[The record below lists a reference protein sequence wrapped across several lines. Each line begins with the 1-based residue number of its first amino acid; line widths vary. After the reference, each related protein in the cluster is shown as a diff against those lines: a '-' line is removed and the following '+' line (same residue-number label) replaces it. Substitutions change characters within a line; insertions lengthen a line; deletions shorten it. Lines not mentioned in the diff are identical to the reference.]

1 MIDNIQND
9 NKFGDTRYLSN
20 NQILKSKFKKKKDE
34 RKPVYKPIIKM
45 KKNKVIQNKETF
57 YILINNFKI
66 KI

>member
-34 RKPVYKPIIKM
+34 RKPVYKPI
-45 KKNKVIQNKETF
+45 KK
-57 YILINNFKI
+57 L
-66 KI
+66 